1 MRLLSKTLCCEVG
14 SERLVGKVY
23 NGSMTRS
30 VCALTALL
38 ALGLDGG
45 YAFQAGGWMRGGR
58 AGRPESRSGAVR
70 ACMQID
76 PVVANMVMGTIA
88 GTVSNMAVFPF
99 ELVKTRMQTA
109 EGAEEKEKFRSLAAS
124 VATITKEGGV
134 PSLWRGSL
142 PVLLGGGPESA
153 LQLAAHSWM
162 VTAMLAYV
170 GVPGAAEGD
179 LPWTFQAL
187 AGAVSGAA
195 TLPATQPMEVL
206 RLRDAAGD
214 TRGMGVQLREMGL
227 AGVFQSAEATLL
239 RDIPWAALYFPLYC
253 HCKTVAGGLFAQVD
267 VPHAATL
274 SFLAA
279 GIFSGALATYL
290 LTPADLIKTR
300 IQSQLPKPASDATPL
315 FSIAR
320 LSLSAAPGANLA
332 PRYVTAFATNDET
345 PQTSG
350 LDKIKTV
357 FKKTVA
363 AEGWG
368 GLMTGAEVR
377 VMKSAPKW
385 GLKLMMY
392 ETMQQVLLPLLKSP

>member
-1 MRLLSKTLCCEVG
+1 MA
-14 SERLVGKVY
+14 
-23 NGSMTRS
+23 RS

-45 YAFQAGGWMRGGR
+45 NAFYAGGGPRQPQAPPR
-58 AGRPESRSGAVR
+58 RLLAFRPGPRDRESRSGAMR
-70 ACMQID
+70 PCMQLD

-134 PSLWRGSL
+134 PGLWRGSL

-170 GVPGAAEGD
+170 GMDVEGE
-179 LPWTFQAL
+179 LPWTWQAL

-227 AGVFQSAEATLL
+227 AGLFESAEATLL

-253 HCKTVAGGLFAQVD
+253 QCKTVAGGLFAEVD

-279 GIFSGALATYL
+279 GIFSGALATYVM
-290 LTPADLIKTR
+290 TPADLIKTR
-300 IQSQLPKPASDATPL
+300 VQSQLPKPASDATPL

-357 FKKTVA
+357 FKQTMA
-363 AEGWG
+363 AEGWA